1 MDILS
6 NGDSAPCESFRTGHG
21 VHYIQAFRSAPDP
34 GTACTVVA
42 VGDDGV
48 VTLAHA
54 SGSVWHH
61 DPRALRRALENAGSS
76 EVIYKANWSVLV
88 VQGPTP
94 ERKLLFSV
102 SNRAER
108 EVACRSVPTSSPG

>member
-6 NGDSAPCESFRTGHG
+6 NGDSAPCASYRSGHS

-34 GTACTVVA
+34 GEACNVLS

-48 VTLAHA
+48 VTL
-54 SGSVWHH
+54 SNELGPVWHH
-61 DPRALRRALENAGSS
+61 DPAALRRAMDNASGTA
-76 EVIYKANWSVLV
+76 VIYKANWSVLI

-102 SNRAER
+102 SKRSDYE
-108 EVACRSVPTSSPG
+108 EVCRLP